1 MSNPKL
7 ILVEGIPGSGK
18 TTTARFVC
26 DWLERHGKQPAL
38 FLEGD
43 WNHPA
48 DYESVACLSDSE
60 YAELQARFP
69 EFVSF
74 LAHHAKREN
83 DQWLFS
89 YRKLE
94 HEQRQQAPADL
105 FKTLAKFEIYDLPAE
120 KHKQVMRRG
129 WQNFVTQAIS
139 DNFTYV
145 FECCFLQ
152 NPTTTLLARHNQPIA
167 AIHQHLLDL
176 AALIR
181 TLEPRLIYLAPD
193 PHTTLENIR
202 QERPPDWANYVTWYL
217 TEQEFGKAH
226 GLKDFKGVSDFYT
239 IRQALELELLSLLP
253 IPSITITDAPD
264 WSGSKKHLEAFL
276 EA

>member
-7 ILVEGIPGSGK
+7 ILIEGIPGSGK

-26 DWLERHGKQPAL
+26 AWLEQNGKHPAL

-48 DYESVACLSDSE
+48 DYESVACLNESE
-60 YAELQARFP
+60 YAELQAQFP
-69 EFVSF
+69 EFVGF

-94 HEQRQQAPADL
+94 HEQYQAPSAL
-105 FKTLAKFEIYDLPAE
+105 FKTLSKFEIYDLPPK
-120 KHKQVMRRG
+120 KHKQIMRQS
-129 WQNFVTQAIS
+129 WKNFVTRAIR
-139 DNFTYV
+139 DDFTYV

-152 NPTTTLLARHNQPIA
+152 NPITTLLARHNQPIA

-176 AALIR
+176 AEMIR
-181 TLEPRLIYLAPD
+181 TLEPRLIYLAPPD
-193 PHTTLENIR
+193 PRSTLENVR
-202 QERPPDWANYVTWYL
+202 QERPQDWADYVTWYL

-226 GLKDFKGVSDFYT
+226 GLKGFKGVIDFYT
-239 IRQALELELLSLLP
+239 IRQALELEFLSTLP
-253 IPSITITDAPD
+253 MPSIEMTNAPD
-264 WSGSKKHLEAFL
+264 WSGSQKYLEAFL
-276 EA
+276 KA